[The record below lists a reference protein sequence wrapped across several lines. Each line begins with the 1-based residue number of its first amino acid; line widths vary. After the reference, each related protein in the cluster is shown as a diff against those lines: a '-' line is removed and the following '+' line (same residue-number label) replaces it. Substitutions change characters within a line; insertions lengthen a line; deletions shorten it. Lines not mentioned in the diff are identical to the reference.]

1 MPSKVKNVTEA
12 PNMIEQKTE
21 SVPMA
26 TYMIVAIV
34 GTILIAV
41 MSAYAGYNIFKQAQ
55 LNQKVIS
62 AKGKADKA
70 LQQKVEDAPKLIQ
83 DYKDLGDRKKLIEH
97 GLPTSADFPQIV
109 SIASAV
115 ATTSGATLMS
125 VSPSSSDAATAAAAA
140 TTASGAPAPTSVAP
154 AGPSTTSYSVTVKG
168 NYSQL
173 ITVFKGLET
182 SVRPMR
188 VTSIEL
194 AGTSAQL
201 NATITVTTYY
211 QGKATV
217 EDTTEVVK

>member
-1 MPSKVKNVTEA
+1 MPSKVKTVTDA
-12 PNMIEQKTE
+12 PNVIEQKTE

-41 MSAYAGYNIFKQAQ
+41 ISAYAGYNIFKQAQ

-83 DYKDLGDRKKLIEH
+83 AYKDLGDRKKLIEH

-125 VSPSSSDAATAAAAA
+125 VSPSSSDATAAAA
-140 TTASGAPAPTSVAP
+140 TTTATGAPAPASAVP
-154 AGPSTTSYSVTVKG
+154 AGPSTTSYSITVKG
-168 NYSQL
+168 NYGQL